1 MSSAR
6 WQPTLRPPPTAR
18 PWGNAG
24 LSCGMG
30 PHRQSCVLH
39 RWVAPGD
46 GGHMEDPGGDAAE
59 EGGQIA
65 AKEEG
70 GGGDREGNNGW
81 SRTELGLENGA
92 AEAVLAPGG
101 GEEVD
106 GAPKQSEEGDSQLP
120 LEGSPV
126 PEGPLQEPT
135 ETPLPQESVPNVLP
149 TPMAAPEVPPTP
161 IAAPEAPP
169 TPMAAPEV
177 PPTPMAAPEVPPTP
191 MAAPEVPPTPM
202 AAPEAPPTPAATT
215 EATDPHPQ
223 AGHTPT
229 PQGAAAPD
237 PSPTP
242 SPPQRP
248 CHPPPGGRP
257 APRWQRPGAPGV
269 PPCAGAAGPLRPRR
283 APPKPQF
290 AIVPPTLQPHPPRSR
305 GPQGE
310 LVLRWQHLL

>member
-161 IAAPEAPP
+161 
-169 TPMAAPEV
+169 
-177 PPTPMAAPEVPPTP
+177 
-191 MAAPEVPPTPM
+191 M